1 LPSFPLYTKQTNK
14 QTKTAKTI
22 CGADAF
28 TVLCGAIQS
37 TGIFDALDDLNSQWT
52 VFVPPDDAFTALA
65 DVIATLTNQQLADI
79 LLYHAVEGI
88 VTFNDLKC
96 DQWVYMANG
105 KPSFT
110 LCRGVDKI
118 QLGPGN
124 GPSKLNTEPKIV
136 AKDIAA
142 CNGLLHAVENVLLP
156 E

>member
-1 LPSFPLYTKQTNK
+1 
-14 QTKTAKTI
+14 
-22 CGADAF
+22 
-28 TVLCGAIQS
+28 
-37 TGIFDALDDLNSQWT
+37 LNSQWT
-52 VFVPPDDAFTALA
+52 VFVPPDDAFTVLA

-79 LLYHAVEGI
+79 LLYHAVEGV

-96 DQWVYMANG
+96 DKWVYMANG

-110 LCRGVDKI
+110 FCRGVDKI

-124 GPSKLNTEPKIV
+124 GPSKLNTEPKIL